1 MCVFKLPIN
10 SFAISNQMFDVACY
24 PWRVHGE
31 SLDLIVTI
39 LLGKDLSAA
48 LSIISEKS
56 CIF

>member
-1 MCVFKLPIN
+1 MCVFKLAIN
-10 SFAISNQMFDVACY
+10 I
-24 PWRVHGE
+24 HGE

-39 LLGKDLSAA
+39 LLGIDLSAA